1 MALDPL
7 VPVDDRIVEV
17 SAGNMS
23 QPSKTYY
30 LDFESGRIR
39 RPIDGR
45 RAIQQ
50 FIRMSLKTER
60 FRYLIYDENFGSELH
75 ALIAEDLPQELLET
89 EIPRVIR
96 EALLIDDRIQDV
108 KNFEITRDK
117 DIYYVTF
124 EVETVEGTFTE
135 GLEAN
140 T

>member
-39 RPIDGR
+39 RPVDGR

-50 FIRMSLKTER
+50 FIRMALKTER

-89 EIPRVIR
+89 EVPRVIR

-124 EVETVEGTFTE
+124 DVETVEGTFTE
-135 GLEAN
+135 GLEVN